1 MSSYK
6 SFVAYFQMMLI
17 LVLHHVD
24 SFGQETSENPQIQST
39 GTESISNT
47 EPVLTKEIAEQ
58 FMLDGYQVKLD
69 VFKSITL
76 DAAKVLSESD
86 AFLSLDSLTDLPV
99 EAAKYLSQ
107 SDSTLSL
114 TGLKEISLD
123 LAAALSESQGGLLD
137 LRGLT
142 ALPDGAAKS
151 LAKFNGFSL
160 YLGGLTSMSDE
171 VAEAFGM
178 YKGTMLELSDLVEL
192 SDSAAERF
200 CKIHAMVILPSLK
213 KISVPVAQSLA
224 KVSDRVDL
232 GLESI
237 TEQVAAELAKS
248 ESLMCLHELSTLTD
262 KEAAAL
268 ANYKGSLSVIGL
280 KEFPNTAGHR
290 ALAQKL
296 IDEEEEIN
304 FIRLIELSDEVAEIF
319 GSNDGDLSFRKLP
332 TLSPRAAKAFSQK
345 RRSLFL
351 FGVTSLSDEAA
362 EELAKGDSKAIYLLG
377 LTEISDRAAEAFA
390 DFKGVLDLRGLT
402 TISEQ
407 AAESL
412 ARRTNPAL
420 VDLNKLPQPVRK
432 ILTR

>member
-6 SFVAYFQMMLI
+6 YFVGGFQLM
-17 LVLHHVD
+17 LVLVFHEVD
-24 SFGQETSENPQIQST
+24 SFGQESAENPQIQSA
-39 GTESISNT
+39 GTESISDT
-47 EPVLTKEIAEQ
+47 EPVLTKEIAER
-58 FMLDGYQVKLD
+58 FMLKKEQVILD
-69 VFKSITL
+69 VFKSITI
-76 DAAKVLSESD
+76 DAAKVLSASD
-86 AFLSLDSLTDLPV
+86 NFLSLESLTDLPV
-99 EAAKYLSQ
+99 EAAKYL
-107 SDSTLSL
+107 TLSESSISL
-114 TGLKEISLD
+114 RALKEISLE
-123 LAAALSESQGGLLD
+123 LAVALSESQGGFLD
-137 LRGLT
+137 LSGLT
-142 ALPDGAAKS
+142 KLPDEAAMA
-151 LAKFNGFSL
+151 LTKFDGLSL

-178 YKGTMLELSDLVEL
+178 YKGTMLEFSDLLEL

-224 KVSDRVDL
+224 KVTDRLDL

-248 ESLMCLHELSTLTD
+248 ESLLCLDKLSTLTD

-268 ANYKGSLSVIGL
+268 ANYKGSLSVVRL
-280 KEFPNTAGHR
+280 KAFPNTPGHR

-296 IDEEEEIN
+296 IAEEEEIN
-304 FIRLIELSDEVAEIF
+304 FISLIELSDEVAEIF
-319 GSNDGDLSFRKLP
+319 GSSDGDLSFRKLP
-332 TLSPRAAKAFSQK
+332 TLSPRAAKAFAQK
-345 RRSLFL
+345 RRSLIL

-402 TISEQ
+402 AISEQ

-432 ILTR
+432 ILIR